1 MPPMSKLASFAIFAV
16 LSGQALAGDCKM
28 EKSGGTCTASCSTGL
43 TLSLICGETS
53 CVSSCTDQ
61 KAGSAGYFSNVYR
74 DMYLAGGAKSSKS
87 VESFFTEDFKSFG
100 GGPKPVT
107 IDNKK
112 FNILISPSVID
123 SLPKGQRYELTQ
135 ELGKFSAE
143 DFMSPKRFEIQVEK
157 LKK

>member
-1 MPPMSKLASFAIFAV
+1 MIRIASFAFLTAISGVAFA
-16 LSGQALAGDCKM
+16 GECKM

-53 CVSSCTDQ
+53 CASSCTDQ
-61 KAGSAGYFSNVYR
+61 KAGSAVYLSNVYR

-87 VESFFTEDFKSFG
+87 VESFFVEDFKAMGS
-100 GGPKPVT
+100 GPKPVT
-107 IDNKK
+107 LDNKK
-112 FNILISPSVID
+112 FNILISPSVLD

-143 DFMSPKRFEIQVEK
+143 DFVSPKRFEIQVEK
-157 LKK
+157 LKR